1 MAGKKFNTEYYEF
14 LAKRIREHDCDA
26 FTELYHDTCSSLYQY
41 AFYFLKDAHMAQD
54 ALQEVYIS
62 VYKNIDSLK
71 TDRLLFPWMK
81 QITYH
86 VCCDFTRKNAAIT
99 NTRTRLCWNLW
110 RIR

>member
-54 ALQEVYIS
+54 AL
-62 VYKNIDSLK
+62 
-71 TDRLLFPWMK
+71 
-81 QITYH
+81 
-86 VCCDFTRKNAAIT
+86 
-99 NTRTRLCWNLW
+99 
-110 RIR
+110 